1 MKKILKILSVLFSVM
16 LLFCAVGCEQSD
28 SDERRIY
35 YYTLPNVAVDETF
48 EITVEEVS
56 HFEWDKVVIC
66 NREGLEFVK
75 YERIPTTMD
84 PDICG
89 AGVYCVYT
97 LRASEAG
104 DYVIKLN
111 YRSFVGNNPPV
122 QTNIYKI
129 KITNN
134 A

>member
-48 EITVEEVS
+48 EITVEEKS
-56 HFEWDKVVIC
+56 YFHWDKVVVC

-104 DYVIKLN
+104 DYVIKFN
-111 YRSFVGNNPPV
+111 YRPFGSDPPV